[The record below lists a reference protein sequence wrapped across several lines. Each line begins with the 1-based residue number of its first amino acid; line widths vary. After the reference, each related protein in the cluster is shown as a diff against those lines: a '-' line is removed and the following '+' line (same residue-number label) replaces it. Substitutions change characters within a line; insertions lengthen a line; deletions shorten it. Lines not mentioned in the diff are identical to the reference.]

1 MNFSKILGI
10 SHTCPACHTE
20 FVKLNTLKGLNF
32 CPHCHQ
38 HVRFSPKPTKRWSDD
53 WSFAKRLAASAML
66 AAFITA
72 FFFFARDVAWIQ
84 TGAEIVS
91 HIMIG
96 AFLLIGLV
104 AVAVAI
110 WGRGK
115 INHNVVIEC
124 GVDDFEV
131 VKKERC
137 PEYKIWM
144 PSASGQLQSIHCPAC
159 QSMRFADLYW
169 YKTCWGAQGHTI
181 EPIPEV
187 DDLKFYGCL
196 HCGKRFKEI
205 SSMSKMD
212 QKKFVVTALLFLF
225 LFMIPLIINIYPDLP
240 NRLAQYK
247 VLGTFFV
254 ALLYIM
260 ATVFSNRQTQNI
272 YADSHLQ
279 EIMPNSST
287 SSV

>member
-1 MNFSKILGI
+1 MNFSKILSI

-38 HVRFSPKPTKRWSDD
+38 HVRFSPKPIKRWSDD
-53 WSFAKRLAASAML
+53 WSFAKRLAASAVL
-66 AAFITA
+66 AAFTTA
-72 FFFFARDVAWIQ
+72 FFFFARDITWIK

-96 AFLLIGLV
+96 AFLLLGAA
-104 AVAVAI
+104 AVAMAI
-110 WGRGK
+110 WSRGRFERD
-115 INHNVVIEC
+115 VIVAC

-131 VKKERC
+131 VKQERC
-137 PEYKIWM
+137 PEYKIRM
-144 PSASGQLQSIHCPAC
+144 PSVLGQPQFINCPAC
-159 QSMRFADLYW
+159 QSMRLADQYW

-196 HCGKRFKEI
+196 HCGKRFQEV

-212 QKKFVVTALLFLF
+212 QKKFAVTALLFLF
-225 LFMIPLIINIYPDLP
+225 LLMIPLIINIYPDLP

-247 VLGTFFV
+247 VLGTFFA

-260 ATVFSNRQTQNI
+260 ATIFSNRQTHDP
-272 YADSHLQ
+272 YAVSHLR
-279 EIMPNSST
+279 EIAST
-287 SSV
+287 S